1 MAAQHG
7 RDVLWSAARSHKS
20 TCISAQHHG
29 LPNIST
35 IFYLNAL
42 LAEFD
47 LQEALR
53 QRSCPQKAAD
63 RSQRFAVGEEAK
75 GVGSSHLAPRTSRA
89 ATTQLQPTPLQEAR
103 QSYAFRQHAQRH
115 HWGSQVSFPTPQ
127 SPGFAESGSAEGGWI
142 GDTTLAV

>member
-20 TCISAQHHG
+20 TCISAQHRG

-35 IFYLNAL
+35 IFYLNVL

-63 RSQRFAVGEEAK
+63 RSQGFAVGEEAK
-75 GVGSSHLAPRTSRA
+75 GVGSSHLAPLALPRHSSNPRHCRKRDN
-89 ATTQLQPTPLQEAR
+89 PTHFDNML
-103 QSYAFRQHAQRH
+103 
-115 HWGSQVSFPTPQ
+115 
-127 SPGFAESGSAEGGWI
+127 SGII
-142 GDTTLAV
+142 GDLKCLPNASVAGVRRISICGERLDW